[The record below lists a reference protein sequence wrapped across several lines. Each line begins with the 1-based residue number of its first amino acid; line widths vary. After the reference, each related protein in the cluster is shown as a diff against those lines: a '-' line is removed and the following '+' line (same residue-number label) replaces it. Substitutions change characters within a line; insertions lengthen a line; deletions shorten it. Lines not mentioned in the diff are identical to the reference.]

1 LALHRGY
8 GLVPDLRGRCS
19 LTPGPRRTGRS
30 VPRLVRGMGTRA
42 PGDRGPSCGSFGTQ
56 PRDVRPSADAPGV
69 MHTRPNVGPDPVG
82 MIETALLLGVAV
94 PIAFVIAFLVGAGLS
109 LLLERRQ
116 AAMVDRQTA
125 RLAA

>member
-1 LALHRGY
+1 
-8 GLVPDLRGRCS
+8 
-19 LTPGPRRTGRS
+19 
-30 VPRLVRGMGTRA
+30 
-42 PGDRGPSCGSFGTQ
+42 
-56 PRDVRPSADAPGV
+56 
-69 MHTRPNVGPDPVG
+69 

-109 LLLERRQ
+109 LLLERRD

>member
-1 LALHRGY
+1 
-8 GLVPDLRGRCS
+8 
-19 LTPGPRRTGRS
+19 
-30 VPRLVRGMGTRA
+30 
-42 PGDRGPSCGSFGTQ
+42 
-56 PRDVRPSADAPGV
+56 

>member
-1 LALHRGY
+1 
-8 GLVPDLRGRCS
+8 
-19 LTPGPRRTGRS
+19 
-30 VPRLVRGMGTRA
+30 
-42 PGDRGPSCGSFGTQ
+42 
-56 PRDVRPSADAPGV
+56 
-69 MHTRPNVGPDPVG
+69 

-109 LLLERRQ
+109 LLLERRH